1 MKSWKT
7 TLFGCL
13 AAVMV
18 AIAPILQT
26 GTVDWKALVIA
37 ALLAAFSFVAK
48 DSNVTGGTV
57 SNKETLKPV
66 K

>member
-1 MKSWKT
+1 MTGSWKT

-18 AIAPILQT
+18 AIAPILQS

-37 ALLAAFSFVAK
+37 ALIAAFSFVAK
-48 DSNVTGGTV
+48 DHNVTGGDTP
-57 SNKETLKPV
+57 NNLTLPK
-66 K
+66 